1 MKTLMFI
8 ERPENKG
15 TFRVYYQLHDYN
27 FYRVPEGLIRIAR
40 FESCFWPDNNMGYYG
55 DTYMKQFI
63 RKWKNKTKEN
73 IQRRKDVVNA
83 NKLLKMKEV
92 VCFYIENKIIE
103 YL

>member
-1 MKTLMFI
+1 
-8 ERPENKG
+8 
-15 TFRVYYQLHDYN
+15 
-27 FYRVPEGLIRIAR
+27 
-40 FESCFWPDNNMGYYG
+40 
-55 DTYMKQFI
+55 MKQFI